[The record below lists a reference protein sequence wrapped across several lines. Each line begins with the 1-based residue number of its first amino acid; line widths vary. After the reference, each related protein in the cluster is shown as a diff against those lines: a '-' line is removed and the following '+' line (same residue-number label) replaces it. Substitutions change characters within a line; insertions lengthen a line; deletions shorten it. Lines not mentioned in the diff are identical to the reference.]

1 MLLLLNLKLLG
12 KNMRILFVSTTI
24 LLASCDVTYKAWDE
38 LEIPGNGSREER
50 LLVAKSISAAVD
62 KGSLRYEIRTKFP
75 ELVNEDLNK
84 TLFVSWSITEHL
96 SEKGNSKTNVNARCE
111 FTNKSS
117 YEIGVKV
124 VSICKNYL
132 KNELADRVGVKLKN
146 L

>member
-1 MLLLLNLKLLG
+1 
-12 KNMRILFVSTTI
+12 MRILFVATTI
-24 LLASCDVTYKAWDE
+24 LLASCDVNYKAWDE
-38 LEIPGNGSREER
+38 LEIQGDGSREEK
-50 LLVAKSISAAVD
+50 LLVAKSISEAVD
-62 KGSLRYEIRTKFP
+62 EGGLRYEIRTKFP

-96 SEKGNSKTNVNARCE
+96 SEKGISKTNVSARCE

-117 YEIGVKV
+117 YETGVKV

-132 KNELADRVGVKLKN
+132 KDELAARAGVKLKN